1 MQDELSDLFEMRYAA
16 EGFMPSVA
24 HGALTRM
31 LELGSGLSPR
41 RDAREAIAL
50 ASLSNRISLCFEAA
64 GEAEASGDEDSAGL
78 EWTRALVLMNRLA
91 ERALGGSGSLACHQ
105 KSGRAG

>member
-16 EGFMPSVA
+16 EGFMPAVA
-24 HGALTRM
+24 HGALTRL
-31 LELGSGLSPR
+31 LELGAGASPR
-41 RDAREAIAL
+41 RDVREAIAL
-50 ASLSNRISLCFEAA
+50 ASLGRRITTCFEAA
-64 GEAEASGDEDSAGL
+64 EEAEFRGDDDSAGL

-91 ERALGGSGSLACHQ
+91 ERSVGGVGSFACHQ